1 MDRCKSCQNI
11 LPRTVDRCPVCGHD
25 TKDDVAPAAA
35 APSISHPK
43 DFLGSIRKGKE
54 SADRDAPGQDLAAQ
68 SSDVEPQPK
77 RSSDF
82 ELPALSEQTRS
93 VAAIS
98 SRLDSH
104 VTVGRKSSHGPRVAV
119 AAILAVATLGIGSAI
134 GATRNG
140 DTDLIA
146 MTADEVPVGAGNKS
160 LVVTGSVENFDPLAV
175 VSLEESRACNGG
187 VTTTGVVVEGGTVVA
202 LIFDAQRT
210 TAPTITSGENTVI
223 GDVLGNS
230 DVNNLSVLR
239 TDSPLPNRLQ
249 IVVGTQI
256 RAGSQLALVQV
267 DDSGMTLVP
276 ATVTDLKARSGEV
289 LGFSVGTQLN
299 EEGEVETTKPER
311 GTLVIDRNG
320 NLIGIVDIDGSAI
333 AAERIAETVSQ
344 FRADPDFPGPRC

>member
-1 MDRCKSCQNI
+1 MDRCTSCQNI

-25 TKDDVAPAAA
+25 TQDDVAPVPA
-35 APSISHPK
+35 APSIPHPK

-54 SADRDAPGQDLAAQ
+54 SADRETSSQELAAQ
-68 SSDVEPQPK
+68 ASDVEPRPK
-77 RSSDF
+77 RTSDF
-82 ELPALSEQTRS
+82 ELPALAEQTRS

-104 VTVGRKSSHGPRVAV
+104 VKVGRKTSHAPRVVA

-140 DTDLIA
+140 NTDLIA
-146 MTADEVPVGAGNKS
+146 MTADQVPVGAGNS
-160 LVVTGSVENFDPLAV
+160 ALIVTGPVENFDPVAV
-175 VSLEESRACNGG
+175 VELNEPRACNGG
-187 VTTTGVVVEGGTVVA
+187 VATTGVVVDGGAVAA

-210 TAPTITSGENTVI
+210 DSPSITAGDLTVT

-230 DVNNLSVLR
+230 GVNNLSVLR
-239 TDSPLPNRLQ
+239 TDSPLLNRLQ

-267 DDSGMTLVP
+267 DNDGMTLVP
-276 ATVTDLKARSGEV
+276 ATVTALKARSGEV
-289 LGFSVGTQLN
+289 LGFSVGTLVN
-299 EEGEVETTKPER
+299 ENGEIETTKPER

-320 NLIGIVDIDGSAI
+320 DLIGIIDIDGSAI

-344 FRADPDFPGPRC
+344 FRANPVFPGPRC